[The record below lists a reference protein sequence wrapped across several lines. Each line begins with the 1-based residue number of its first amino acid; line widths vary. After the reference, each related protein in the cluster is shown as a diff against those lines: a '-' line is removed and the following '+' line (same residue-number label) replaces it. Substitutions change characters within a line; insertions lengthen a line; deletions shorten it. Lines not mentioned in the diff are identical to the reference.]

1 MNIDNLVKTIDLR
14 KVNGELANLDLL
26 EEALLIYQNFVQL
39 NKDMVIIKNN
49 LFHATKLY
57 EELSNYL
64 DDTQLSL
71 FAFDESLMVEDIA
84 SSPELNLSRLETL
97 VKTNNKQPK
106 IIITHA
112 LGLLKPI
119 MARQDYLNKIIS
131 YQVND
136 QIDLNNIAYTLSSMG
151 YTRANKVS
159 IPCEFSIR
167 GGVLDIFIPNA
178 SKPVRIDIF
187 DNLIESIKTFDIT
200 SQRSRITLD
209 HVDIYPAT
217 LYNRDRLNELVLYID
232 EFVDDET
239 KKAEALS
246 LKDTNTDLFAS
257 RYYKMANQKDSIIAY
272 LNDPLIITSSYEDI
286 IRSLQMIQ
294 EENVEYLKSLAE
306 ENEYIIDYDILLDI
320 KEVLGSKYLNIKS
333 FQTSINDVTFILEH
347 INQFANINDLK
358 LFIEQHRDD
367 QIYIALDKKHEQKIV
382 MEYLD
387 NNDISYTKDNLYDIN
402 VKIVDQSFSRGFI
415 DEASQVVVLTSQEI
429 FGVKKRK
436 RNILNKFSNAI
447 DIMDLQDLN
456 ENDYIIHQYHG
467 IGKYLGIIQLKVDNI
482 YKDFLHIL
490 YKNNEKLYIPIEQ
503 FNMIKKYAS
512 SEGHEPKINSLG
524 GVEWRRVKQKV
535 KNKLDDMMDEL
546 LALYAARQEK
556 VGYAFSKDNS
566 IIEEFENDFEYEL
579 TPDQAKAIAEV
590 KADMESDEVMDR
602 LICGDVGY
610 GKTEVA
616 LRAIM
621 KAVLDNKQV
630 AFLCPTTILTRQH
643 YLTLTERFA
652 GYPINIV
659 QVSRNT
665 TAKKFKQIIQGVKD
679 HQIDIVVGTHKLLNK
694 DLKFNDLGLLVI
706 DEEQRFGVKD
716 KEKIKQLKTN
726 VDVLTLSATPIPRT
740 LQMSLTG
747 LRKMSL
753 LQTPPIN
760 RVPIQTYVVEKN
772 DYLIKDIIE
781 RELARNGQVFY
792 VHNRTM
798 DIDQVALKL
807 QGMFPDVK
815 VATIHGKM
823 NKAQVEDTM
832 IQFDNNQY
840 QILVSTTIIETGIDI
855 PNANTIIIENANNFG
870 LAQLYQIKG
879 RVGRSDR
886 VAYAY
891 LMYDKNRVLNEEA
904 AKRLQAIKE
913 LTKLGSGYKI
923 ALRDLAIRGAGDI
936 LGKTQAGNIDSV
948 GYETYLEL
956 LQEVID
962 ERKGIVKTDVEVE
975 SINLKNTGYIPNDYQ
990 ISDDNKLSLYQ
1001 KIYKVDDL
1009 NKFDA
1014 LYDELTDLY
1023 GKLPASIT
1031 DIIEKRRLELL
1042 VSQIDN
1048 LNLIDEDEK
1057 MTIQLPVDINDNAKV
1072 KAIYQVLDDYEMPI
1086 NVEIKY
1092 QKIHLNFTKNKYY
1105 LKTINDIL
1113 FNIKDLL

>member
-1 MNIDNLVKTIDLR
+1 MNINNLIKTIDLS
-14 KVNGELANLDLL
+14 KVNHDLANLDLL
-26 EEALLIYQNFVQL
+26 EESLLIYQNFLNL
-39 NKDMVIIKNN
+39 NKDMIIIKNN

-64 DDTQLSL
+64 DDSQLSL
-71 FAFDESLMVEDIA
+71 FAFDESLMVESLA

-97 VKTNNKQPK
+97 VKTTSEYPK
-106 IIITHA
+106 IVITHA
-112 LGLLKPI
+112 VGLLKPI
-119 MARQDYLNKIIS
+119 MAKEDYFKKIIS
-131 YQVND
+131 YKIND
-136 QIDLNNIAYTLSSMG
+136 EIDLDSIAYTLTSMG
-151 YTRANKVS
+151 YIRANKVS
-159 IPCEFSIR
+159 IPCEFAIR
-167 GGVLDIFIPNA
+167 GGVLDIFIPNTT
-178 SKPVRIDIF
+178 KPIRIDTF
-187 DNLIESIKTFDIT
+187 DNIIETIKTFDVS
-200 SQRSRITLD
+200 SQRSRLTLEQ
-209 HVDIYPAT
+209 VEIYPAS
-217 LYNRDRLNELVLYID
+217 LYNHDRINEIVNYIEAD
-232 EFVDDET
+232 VKDANQ
-239 KKAEALS
+239 KAEVLS
-246 LKDTNTDLFAS
+246 LKDTNIELFAS
-257 RYYKMANQKDSIIAY
+257 RYYKMVSQKGSIVNY
-272 LNDPLIITSSYEDI
+272 LKDPIVITSSHEDI
-286 IRSLQMIQ
+286 VNSLRIIE
-294 EENVEYLKSLAE
+294 EENVEYLKSLE
-306 ENEYIIDYDILLDI
+306 DENEFIIDYDILLDI
-320 KEVLGSKYLNIKS
+320 NEILYQYINIKT
-333 FQTSINDVTFILEH
+333 FQTSANDLSYTLEH
-347 INQFANINDLK
+347 INQFTNINELQS
-358 LFIEQHRDD
+358 FIKQYEDY
-367 QIYIALDKKHEQKIV
+367 QIYIALDKKHEQKMV

-387 NNDISYTKDNLYDIN
+387 NNSIIYTKDDLYDVN
-402 VKIVDQSFSRGFI
+402 VKIVNNNISRGFI
-415 DEASQVVVLTSQEI
+415 DEDSKVIVLTSQEI
-429 FGVKKRK
+429 FGVKKKK
-436 RNILNKFSNAI
+436 RNILNKFSNAV
-447 DIMDLQDLN
+447 DILDLQDLN

-467 IGKYLGIIQLKVDNI
+467 IGKYLGIIQLKVDDI

-524 GVEWRRVKQKV
+524 GVEWRRLKQRV

-546 LALYAARQEK
+546 LLLYAARHEK
-556 VGYAFSKDNS
+556 IGYAFSKDNS
-566 IIEEFENDFEYEL
+566 ILEEFENDFEYEL
-579 TPDQAKAIAEV
+579 TPDQEKAIQDV
-590 KADMESDEVMDR
+590 KADMESSEVMDR

-616 LRAIM
+616 IRAIM

-643 YLTLTERFA
+643 YLTLKERFA

-665 TAKKFKQIIQGVKD
+665 TSKQFKKIVQEVKD

-694 DLKFNDLGLLVI
+694 HLKFDDLGLLVI
-706 DEEQRFGVKD
+706 DEEQRFGVRD
-716 KEKIKQLKTN
+716 KERIKQIKTN

-772 DYLIKDIIE
+772 DYLIKDVIE

-792 VHNRTM
+792 IHNRTR
-798 DIDQVALKL
+798 DIESVVLKL
-807 QGMFPDVK
+807 EKLFKDVK
-815 VATIHGKM
+815 VAAIHGKM

-832 IQFDNNQY
+832 IQFDNNEY

-891 LMYDKNRVLNEEA
+891 LMYDKNRILNEEA
-904 AKRLQAIKE
+904 TKRLQAIKE

-962 ERKGIVKTDVEVE
+962 ERKGIVKDDVEVE
-975 SINLKNTGYIPNDYQ
+975 NINLKNTGYIPDDYQ

-1001 KIYKVDDL
+1001 KIYNVKDL
-1009 NKFDA
+1009 NKFEA
-1014 LYDELTDLY
+1014 LYEELNDLY
-1023 GKLPASIT
+1023 GKLPSSIN
-1031 DIIEKRRLELL
+1031 DIIEKRKLELL
-1042 VSQIDN
+1042 VSQFGN
-1048 LNLIDEDEK
+1048 LNLIDEDK
-1057 MTIQLPVDINDNAKV
+1057 KIIIQLPTNVNDTDKV
-1072 KAIYQVLDDYEMPI
+1072 KKIFEVLDEYELSV

-1092 QKIHLNFTKNKYY
+1092 QKIHLHFVKNKYY

-1113 FNIKDLL
+1113 LAIENLI